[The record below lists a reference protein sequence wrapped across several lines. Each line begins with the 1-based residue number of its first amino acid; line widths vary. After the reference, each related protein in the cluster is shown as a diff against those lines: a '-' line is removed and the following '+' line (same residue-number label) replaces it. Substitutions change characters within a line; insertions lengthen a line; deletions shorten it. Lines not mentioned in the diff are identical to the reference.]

1 VKLIGTGHDRS
12 YFSSIAK
19 RPMAGFLNTGIASE
33 VKAFT
38 VVKNKIRKTVDMQI
52 HTHQHTHTHARTQT
66 HANAFLQST
75 ICILQKIMLL
85 VNSRERN
92 KLRLNPATFTAKHS

>member
-1 VKLIGTGHDRS
+1 VQLIGTGHDRS

-38 VVKNKIRKTVDMQI
+38 VIKNKIRKNADMQI
-52 HTHQHTHTHARTQT
+52 HTHTHTHTPHTQK
-66 HANAFLQST
+66 HANVYLQS
-75 ICILQKIMLL
+75 IIRILQKITLL
-85 VNSRERN
+85 VNSHERN
-92 KLRLNPATFTAKHS
+92 KLRLNPATFKAKHS